1 MTISLFSNQHLTG
14 GTSRQQKKKT
24 AEGAPPSLILDFCIL
39 IFALRRP
46 KARVRLVS
54 LGLLAAACAAQVSPD
69 CRLVP
74 GWQQHG
80 PSRSF
85 TADNLFEY
93 MNGNAEGYL
102 IYDFV
107 AMKGVTCKSGGDTFV
122 FDVSQMADAELA
134 YGIFAANRDPRLPVE
149 KIGMAGQV
157 QPRRAIFAKD
167 KYFVE
172 VAASPEKDHTASL
185 RAFVTAM
192 EKRIPGQ
199 ADLPAALT
207 WFPPEGLDAQSIRLV
222 PQSVLG
228 LRLLKRGY
236 VAQYGFGKAFVVV
249 EPSPEAAAAT
259 LNKLRARF
267 GETQAANVADEA
279 FQFTDKYL
287 GRLCFFRKG
296 RYLAGF
302 ANVSE
307 HQDAAAEARALA
319 ARIP

>member
-1 MTISLFSNQHLTG
+1 MI
-14 GTSRQQKKKT
+14 R
-24 AEGAPPSLILDFCIL
+24 AILPTL
-39 IFALRRP
+39 
-46 KARVRLVS
+46 
-54 LGLLAAACAAQVSPD
+54 LGAACAAQVAPD

-74 GWQQHG
+74 GWEQHG

-107 AMKGVTCKSGGDTFV
+107 GMKGVTCKSRSDTFV
-122 FDVSQMADAELA
+122 FDVSEMASAELA

-149 KIGMAGQV
+149 KIGMAAQV

-172 VAASPEKDHTASL
+172 LAASPEKDHTAAL
-185 RAFVTAM
+185 RAFVIAM

-199 ADLPAALT
+199 TDLPAAVG
-207 WFPPEGLDAQSIRLV
+207 WFPPEGLDAQSIRLA

-236 VAQYGFGKAFVVV
+236 VAQYGFGKAFVVA
-249 EPSPEAAAAT
+249 ESTPEAAAAT
-259 LNKLRARF
+259 LSKLRARF
-267 GETQAANVADEA
+267 GDAQAASVADEA
-279 FQFTDKYL
+279 FQLADKYL

-296 RYLAGF
+296 RYVAGF
-302 ANVSE
+302 ANVPDVK
-307 HQDAAAEARALA
+307 DAAAEARALA